1 MNEFVSGPLSVV
13 SCNYLTIDEWDK
25 QLTTDDPQ

>member
-13 SCNYLTIDEWDK
+13 SCKYVTIDEWDK
-25 QLTTDDPQ
+25 QLTIHN